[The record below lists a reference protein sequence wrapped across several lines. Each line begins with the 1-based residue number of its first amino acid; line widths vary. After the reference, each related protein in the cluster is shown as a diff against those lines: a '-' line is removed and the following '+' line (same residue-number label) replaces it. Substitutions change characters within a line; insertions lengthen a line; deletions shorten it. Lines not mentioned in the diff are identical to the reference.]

1 MPESFL
7 IKLQA
12 KKETMEQVFSCEFC
26 EIFKNSFHRKFPVAA
41 AKQSDNER
49 SDNVLQRVKECYEE
63 MNPPFQDE
71 NINQIHRIRKTYTDK
86 NTEKKSNPSSQ
97 SLNLENLVNIFI
109 MQDQSILPKANG
121 NQVVSAD
128 LTSS

>member
-1 MPESFL
+1 
-7 IKLQA
+7 
-12 KKETMEQVFSCEFC
+12 
-26 EIFKNSFHRKFPVAA
+26 
-41 AKQSDNER
+41 
-49 SDNVLQRVKECYEE
+49 